1 MKCPKC
7 QHENREESKFCRK
20 CGAVLELICPRCQH
34 HNEPDSMF
42 CEKCG
47 TRLVDIE
54 STAPPKLEDMQKQL
68 QSRIPQ
74 SLADRLFAGAKQIQG
89 EYRLVTA
96 VFADVVGS
104 SGMAREMPLEQY
116 VETMNNCFKMMVDTI
131 SIKYEGS
138 INRFIGDCVLAFF
151 GAPIAHENDAER
163 AIMAS
168 LDIRDNVKEL
178 GLNISIGINTGMTYV
193 GEMGS
198 DLIYSERS
206 AWGPDVDFAKRLQDA
221 AEPGQILV
229 GASTYRVTNRAYDFT
244 KPIYIEVKGMEKPQV
259 AYPVLHIREHPEKLR
274 GIEGL
279 RARMIGREREFAD
292 LKESADDLVSGKGS
306 IVTVIGEAGI
316 GKSRLVSELK
326 DYINVG
332 TQHAVFLEGRSIS
345 IGQSVSYWPFLD
357 ILKSYLNLSDTDS
370 ESEIAGKLRGSI
382 TDLFP
387 QGWEDILPYLGNLMS
402 IRFGDELDDKLAY
415 FTSEQIRHQTLM
427 RLKGLFTAISRRK
440 PLLLIL
446 EDLHWA
452 DDLSLDL
459 VSLLMDDLAENPLML
474 LCIYRPEREHRC
486 WQIGEVAS
494 RKCLERYTE
503 ITLKKLSA
511 VQSRQLVESLLTIEN
526 LPEPT
531 KDMILRKSEGNP
543 FFIEEVIRSLIDRDL
558 VYREDDRWKARRE
571 IEDIDVPD
579 TIQSVLLSRVD
590 RLQAETRYV
599 LQCASVIGRL
609 FRYRLLDHLSQHERD
624 LEEHLSQLEE
634 RELIHEERSI
644 PELEYAFKHALT
656 QEATY
661 QGILE
666 RKRMEFHQQVG
677 EGIESLYRDR
687 IEEYYEEL
695 AHHYVRS
702 ADKEK
707 ALEYLIKAGDKS
719 KAIYA
724 NQQAIDYYT
733 RAMDL
738 TNQFPEKREQ
748 KLSILDGLG
757 DIYNLI
763 GKPDEAL
770 QVYESALEYS
780 KDNKKRADIYRKIAS
795 IYARKLQ
802 SDLVMKYIDI
812 AIDELGEDTQSVE
825 MARICNVAVDI
836 FTPPS
841 SCYDYDKALEYCFRS
856 LSIVEGT
863 EHKRELVE
871 LCNMMTEIYTG
882 KGDYD
887 RAIQYAQK
895 ALNTSQE
902 MGDPFLMGCS
912 HFAVAFV
919 QRKTNWEI
927 AVKHFKESIELCKK
941 AGNIAG
947 MAMGY
952 HFLGAT
958 YYYNAKDYE
967 SAIKCFKEAIELDE
981 ERKFLISTARAFILL
996 SQVYR
1001 DMNEWDEA
1009 IRHAQEA
1016 LHIGTTIGMHDG
1028 WIAPQACQEL
1038 IDAYMAKGESNK
1050 VLYYTKE
1057 YANFSINHQSITKLY
1072 EFLSFAEEIYHK
1084 TDNSAEFISFCHEI
1098 TEKNTE
1104 KLKEIKLTQW
1114 YLEPKELSEQF
1125 TQIAFSDEFDGSI
1138 LCPEWQLVN
1147 PKDCSYELNIELSW
1161 LIIRAGSGC
1170 ELSLLQGISGDFA
1183 LETKMAPAEKET
1195 PTVGGLLVWKDKNN
1209 YVRFERGMHGTN
1221 EIGLPGWIKGEWS
1234 HFGRGML
1241 ISDTIYM
1248 RIERIGGKLSAY
1260 CSSDG
1265 ENWLT
1270 CGEVSFPV
1278 DDPIQVGIHAIGSIG
1293 NRGGNIATATRFDY
1307 FRVLRRTP

>member
-1 MKCPKC
+1 
-7 QHENREESKFCRK
+7 
-20 CGAVLELICPRCQH
+20 
-34 HNEPDSMF
+34 MF
-42 CEKCG
+42 CDKCG
-47 TRLVDIE
+47 TRLVE
-54 STAPPKLEDMQKQL
+54 TEPAAPPKLEDMQKQL

-74 SLADRLFAGAKQIQG
+74 SLADRLFAGAKQMQG

-104 SGMAREMPLEQY
+104 SGMARDMPLEQY
-116 VETMNNCFKMMVDTI
+116 VDAMNDCFKMMVDTI

-163 AIMAS
+163 AILAA

-178 GLNISIGINTGMTYV
+178 RLNISIGINTGMTYV

-206 AWGPDVDFAKRLQDA
+206 AWGPDVDFTKRLQDA

-229 GASTYRVTNRAYDFT
+229 GASTYRVTNRAYDFA

-332 TQHAVFLEGRSIS
+332 TQHAVSLLEGRSVS
-345 IGQSVSYWPFLD
+345 LGQTISYWPFLD
-357 ILKSYLNLSDTDS
+357 MLKTYLNLSDTDS
-370 ESEIAGKLRGSI
+370 ESEIAGKLRESI

-387 QGWEDILPYLGNLMS
+387 QGWEDILPFMGNLLS
-402 IRFGDELDDKLAY
+402 IKFSDELDDKLAY
-415 FTSEQIRHQTLM
+415 FTPEQIRHQTLM
-427 RLKGLFTAISRRK
+427 RLKGLFTTISRRK

-474 LCIYRPEREHRC
+474 LCIYRPERSHRC

-609 FRYRLLDHLSQHERD
+609 FRYRLLDHLAQHERD

-634 RELIHEERSI
+634 RELIHEERSV

-666 RKRMEFHQQVG
+666 RKRQEFHQQVG

-719 KAIYA
+719 KGIYA

-738 TNQFPEKREQ
+738 TDQFPEKREQ
-748 KLSILDGLG
+748 KLSILEGLG
-757 DIYNLI
+757 DVYNLI
-763 GKPDEAL
+763 GKPDEAFKS
-770 QVYESALEYS
+770 YESALNCSDERRR
-780 KDNKKRADIYRKIAS
+780 RADIYRKIANVYGS
-795 IYARKLQ
+795 KLQ
-802 SDLVMKYIDI
+802 PDLVLKYVDI
-812 AIDELGEDTQSVE
+812 AIEELGEDTNSVE
-825 MARICNVAVDI
+825 MARIYNTAMGMYLNIPWSGHD
-836 FTPPS
+836 F
-841 SCYDYDKALEYCFRS
+841 DKALDYGFKS
-856 LSIVEGT
+856 LSIIEGT
-863 EHKRELVE
+863 EHKRELAWVYSN
-871 LCNMMTEIYTG
+871 LGDIYTTRS
-882 KGDYD
+882 DYD
-887 RAIQYAQK
+887 NSIQYEQK
-895 ALNTSQE
+895 ALTIAQE
-902 MGDPFLMGCS
+902 IGDVDLLGGIHWS
-912 HFAVAFV
+912 IGWIYLVKAE
-919 QRKTNWEI
+919 RKTDDEWEM
-927 AVKHFKESIELCKK
+927 AVEHFKKCIEFYKK
-941 AGNIAG
+941 AGSIQNLAIGYMFAG
-947 MAMGY
+947 Y
-952 HFLGAT
+952 T
-958 YYYNAKDYE
+958 YYCTKDYE
-967 SAIKCFKEAIELDE
+967 PAIKYYKTSIEIDE
-981 ERKFLISTARAFILL
+981 ERKFPVSTGRGLVYL
-996 SQVYR
+996 SRIYR
-1001 DMNEWDEA
+1001 DKGEWDEA
-1009 IRHAQEA
+1009 IKYAQEG
-1016 LHIGTTIGMHDG
+1016 LHIGTTVGRNDSM
-1028 WIAPQACQEL
+1028 IAPGACQEL
-1038 IDAYMAKGESNK
+1038 IQAYLAKGELDK

-1057 YANFSINHQSITKLY
+1057 SVNLLINQSNSVALAQTLSSAEDIY
-1072 EFLSFAEEIYHK
+1072 EKMNKS
-1084 TDNSAEFISFCHEI
+1084 TEFISFCREI
-1098 TEKNTE
+1098 MEKNAE
-1104 KLKEIKLTQW
+1104 KLKGMKLTQW
-1114 YLEPKELSEQF
+1114 YLEPKELSGQF
-1125 TQIAFSDEFDGSI
+1125 TQTFFLDEFDVSV
-1138 LCPEWQLVN
+1138 LNPRWQWID
-1147 PKDCSYELNIELSW
+1147 PKADCQYELNIESSQLE
-1161 LIIRAGSGC
+1161 IRASSDC
-1170 ELSLLQGISGDFA
+1170 DLWWTNLNAPRLLQDISGDFA
-1183 LETKMAPAEKET
+1183 IETKIAPAGENIT
-1195 PTVGGLLVWKDKNN
+1195 IVGGLLVWKDKDNFI
-1209 YVRFERGMHGTN
+1209 RFERGMHGTN
-1221 EIGLPGWIKGEWS
+1221 EIGLSGNIKGEFG
-1234 HFGRGML
+1234 HFGRGVL
-1241 ISDTIYM
+1241 ASETIYL
-1248 RIERIGGKLSAY
+1248 RIERIGDTLSAY
-1260 CSSDG
+1260 CSKDD

-1270 CGEVSFPV
+1270 CGEVGFPV
-1278 DDPIQVGIHAIGSIG
+1278 GDPIQVGIHAIGSIG
-1293 NRGGNIATATRFDY
+1293 ARGGLTATVTRFDY